1 MRGIRSFRARGGSS
15 HADSSEC
22 ARELCGACVVALG
35 CDCER
40 SGAGAGTPA
49 AATSLLLLPRPFR
62 LPAAAWAPRDEAPA
76 DETSDHDK
84 LAGHFGVGYFGIS
97 QIPYAGG
104 LAGGNIA
111 VANVTAPVVGVRYWM
126 TRQLGI
132 DVGAGL
138 SLSTFSNSQTPAPNP
153 APQNPPTVFAFALHA
168 GVPIALASAKHFTFE
183 IVPEA
188 TFGYATTSLNGHQL
202 NVRCTA
208 CASTSAGASAARS
221 TSASWACRSSR
232 SKPAS
237 VSSCATRTS
246 APRRTPTRPW
256 GGAPSR
262 RRRPRAPTLGTSVGS
277 DPWAIFTDNI
287 SALYYF

>member
-1 MRGIRSFRARGGSS
+1 MRIR
-15 HADSSEC
+15 
-22 ARELCGACVVALG
+22 
-35 CDCER
+35 R
-40 SGAGAGTPA
+40 SGLAGCALLLSSLWALTASAQEPASAPPAPPPPPPAAPAPA
-49 AATSLLLLPRPFR
+49 AA
-62 LPAAAWAPRDEAPA
+62 PAVAPAAPRDEAPA

-84 LAGHFGVGYFGIS
+84 LAGHLGVGYFGIS

-104 LAGGNIA
+104 LGGGGNLA
-111 VANVTAPVVGVRYWM
+111 AANVTAPVVGVRYWM

-138 SLSTFSNSQTPAPNP
+138 SLSTFSNSTTPALNP

-188 TFGYATTSLNGHQL
+188 TFGYA
-202 NVRCTA
+202 
-208 CASTSAGASAARS
+208 STSVNEPNPQPSVSVHGLRLDVGGRVGGEINFGFMGLPQLALEASVGLFVRYQNIGASQDSYTAMGGNNVPAA
-221 TSASWACRSSR
+221 SASNG
-232 SKPAS
+232 
-237 VSSCATRTS
+237 VF
-246 APRRTPTRPW
+246 
-256 GGAPSR
+256 
-262 RRRPRAPTLGTSVGS
+262 TLGTSVGS

>member
-1 MRGIRSFRARGGSS
+1 MRIRRSGLVS
-15 HADSSEC
+15 
-22 ARELCGACVVALG
+22 CVVLSSSLWGVTASAQ
-35 CDCER
+35 EP
-40 SGAGAGTPA
+40 APAAPPAPPPPPAAPAPA
-49 AATSLLLLPRPFR
+49 AA
-62 LPAAAWAPRDEAPA
+62 PAVAPAAPRDEAPA

-97 QIPYAGG
+97 QIPYASALGGGG
-104 LAGGNIA
+104 LA

-138 SLSTFSNSQTPAPNP
+138 SLSSFSNSTTPAPNP

-188 TFGYATTSLNGHQL
+188 TFGYATTSINEATPQPNVSVHGLRLDVGGRVGGEINFGFMGLPQL
-202 NVRCTA
+202 ALEASVGLFVRYQNV
-208 CASTSAGASAARS
+208 GASQDAYTNMGNNIPAA
-221 TSASWACRSSR
+221 SASNG
-232 SKPAS
+232 
-237 VSSCATRTS
+237 VF
-246 APRRTPTRPW
+246 
-256 GGAPSR
+256 
-262 RRRPRAPTLGTSVGS
+262 TLGTSVGS